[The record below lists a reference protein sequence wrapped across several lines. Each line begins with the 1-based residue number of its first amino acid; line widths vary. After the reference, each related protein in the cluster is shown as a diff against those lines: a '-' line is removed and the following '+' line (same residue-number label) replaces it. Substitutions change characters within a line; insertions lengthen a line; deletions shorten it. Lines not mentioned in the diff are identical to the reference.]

1 LIGASPDVGAAHV
14 GAALPVSPQDARA
27 AATTKD
33 NDAVRRYVLWAA
45 LLLAV
50 GALGTMAWRLALKS

>member
-1 LIGASPDVGAAHV
+1 MIGASPDVVAARV
-14 GAALPVSPQDARA
+14 GAALPVSAQDVQA